1 MIAECGTRIAEL
13 VFSGSGDCP
22 AKVERVPVDNVRPRE
37 LNVPGH
43 SVQSPRLELPM
54 ATMRWRSFRIAE
66 LVFSGGAVCEYRP
79 HAAVVAFDERSLNM
93 VIGSCQG
100 PTATFENFKP
110 IPHFRRL

>member
-1 MIAECGTRIAEL
+1 MRSAERELRIAEL

-43 SVQSPRLELPM
+43 SVQSPRLELPT

-66 LVFSGGAVCEYRP
+66 LVFFGSGDLPIATSC
-79 HAAVVAFDERSLNM
+79 RSSG
-93 VIGSCQG
+93 I
-100 PTATFENFKP
+100 
-110 IPHFRRL
+110 RRTVT